1 MDEEAFV
8 EAAILSSLA
17 DETPE
22 GKSIIELFGDGDG
35 KNTPR
40 RVPTTRRVSTDA
52 TFIKFTA
59 ETRSSGMDMADGT
72 QV

>member
-22 GKSIIELFGDGDG
+22 GKSIIELSGDGDG

-40 RVPTTRRVSTDA
+40 RVSTDA
-52 TFIKFTA
+52 PFIKFTA

>member
-22 GKSIIELFGDGDG
+22 GKSIIELSGDADG

-40 RVPTTRRVSTDA
+40 RDPTTRRVLTDA
-52 TFIKFTA
+52 IFIKFTA

-72 QV
+72 

>member
-17 DETPE
+17 DETSE
-22 GKSIIELFGDGDG
+22 GKSIIELSGDGDG

-40 RVPTTRRVSTDA
+40 RDPTDT